1 VSFASPL
8 FLLGLL
14 LIPLAV
20 VASYAAR
27 RRARRYAVRFTAAPS
42 LKLAAAR
49 AGGAAASWRRL
60 LPPVLALAALA
71 ALVMALA
78 KPERTVAVPVERAT
92 IMLVTDHSRSMLA
105 TDVEP
110 NRLRAAQGAA
120 RTFIDELPD
129 PIRIGAVAYSDAPD
143 AVQSPTVEHDE
154 ARRIV
159 DDLVADGGTAT
170 GDALQVALDTLQQS
184 KRRGEKLPAAIVLLS
199 DGKTTIGRDPV
210 EVAREAGRLKI
221 PVYTIAL
228 GTSSAV
234 VPNPD
239 PVRPPLPAPPDPE
252 SLEQIAE
259 ASGGRAFTAED
270 EDRVKSIYRTLG
282 SQLGT
287 KDEQREATSLFAVGG
302 LVLLLGAAG
311 ASVVLSGR
319 LP

>member
-1 VSFASPL
+1 V
-8 FLLGLL
+8 
-14 LIPLAV
+14 PLAIA
-20 VASYAAR
+20 ASVAAR

-42 LKLAAAR
+42 LKLAAAG
-49 AGGAAASWRRL
+49 AGPAAAWRRF
-60 LPPVLALAALA
+60 LPLTLALAALS
-71 ALVMALA
+71 ALVLALA
-78 KPERTVAVPVERAT
+78 KPERTVAVPVERAS
-92 IMLVTDHSRSMLA
+92 IILVTDHSRSMLA

-120 RTFIDELPD
+120 RTFIDQLPA
-129 PIRIGAVAYSDAPD
+129 PIRVGAVAYSDSPD
-143 AVQSPTVEHDE
+143 AVQTPSANHDD
-154 ARRIV
+154 ARRVV
-159 DDLVADGGTAT
+159 DELVADGGTAT
-170 GDALQVALDTLQQS
+170 GDALQVAVDTLQQE
-184 KRRGEKLPAAIVLLS
+184 KREGEKLPAAIVLLS
-199 DGKTTIGRDPV
+199 DGKTTVGRDPV

-221 PVYTIAL
+221 PVYTVAL

-259 ASGGRAFTAED
+259 ASGGQAYTAED

-287 KDEQREATSLFAVGG
+287 KDEKREATVPFAIGG

-311 ASVVLSGR
+311 ASVALTGR